1 MFEII
6 VWVPDNGG
14 VSMCFPASGFTAKQ
28 VAETDAVPKDRPHF
42 IVDRASLPKDFS
54 LSHAWVVSEKGD
66 VTLDLSRVLSPT
78 LTRTPEQKLA
88 TSGLTVDELKHLL
101 GLPA

>member
-42 IVDRASLPKDFS
+42 IVDRAALPEDFS
-54 LSHAWVVSEKGD
+54 LSDGWVISAEGA
-66 VTLDLSRVLSPT
+66 VTLDPTRILSQTPPT
-78 LTRTPEQKLA
+78 TEQKLA
-88 TSGLTVDELKHLL
+88 ASGLTVDELKQLL
-101 GLPA
+101 GLPT